1 MQIKPF
7 EEKYIPYLV
16 ETVKAL
22 WGVPNGTDKFNTVD
36 VEFIV
41 RNNIYKNDMALELV
55 QGNEILAAAFGAEK
69 GEHNTAK
76 QWLDAQINTGNFSE
90 NERISLALVSE
101 YLTAM
106 DERTLSYIGKDDV
119 KLSLFISR
127 YKGKGKIVLN
137 ELVKK
142 FSQKGFKN
150 MYLWTD
156 CTCNWQYYQDHDYEL
171 IEKAKYEKFST
182 DDGDDFL
189 TYIYKKAL

>member
-22 WGVPNGTDKFNTVD
+22 WGVPNGTEEFNTVD

-55 QGNEILAAAFGAEK
+55 QDNEILAAAFGAEK

-106 DERTLSYIGKDDV
+106 DEQTLSYMGKEDV

-127 YKGKGKIVLN
+127 YKGKGKIILN

-182 DDGDDFL
+182 DDGYDFL